1 MLRNQKG
8 LSCMTSH
15 VVQITQTNAF
25 ECVYRERL
33 SRGAWSLVFLLGSV
47 FQWAEISLEHWMCFD
62 RISLPA
68 QTKAPILRLWIFP
81 SLIIVVKLSAVHS
94 VCNWTGAVGY
104 YLPSWNANTVL
115 QEAGAADIDP
125 FTYCLI
131 GFNGWLFSVMWSV
144 DSHFN
149 AAVRCRSLY
158 RAKACGKNMLNSC
171 KNPNYSMA
179 ILGIGFGR
187 GVRSECLVRIELLL
201 ANI

>member
-25 ECVYRERL
+25 ECVYCEWL
-33 SRGAWSLVFLLGSV
+33 SRGASLVCLLGSV

-62 RISLPA
+62 RLSLPA

-94 VCNWTGAVGY
+94 VCNWTGAVDY

-158 RAKACGKNMLNSC
+158 RAKARGKNMLNSC